1 MNQVYKV
8 IFCKATGVFVAVAE
22 YAKSHGKKGQN
33 TVGGQRKPSLGGQ
46 ATFICKTLIL
56 SMMAV
61 NGVAVAATDVGT
73 SGNIIMNSI
82 GGVANTI
89 TSIGVSGTSNNMIV
103 GNGNTVNASNG
114 IENTIFGSR
123 NKIGAAGNT
132 TALSQIA
139 ILGNDVEVNGTQ
151 SVGIGSNV
159 TINGPAA
166 VAIGGDDL
174 DEASKLNTNGTVG
187 GAAVNSG
194 NIATKYQSYTG
205 KPMVDNSS
213 NSKQYPRTTSG
224 TAAVALGVQAQ
235 ATGALSTAV
244 GTSSRATGLAATA
257 FGVGADASA
266 DNSVALGSGSKVDL
280 TALPTTQITQA
291 TVKGVTYSGFSG
303 ANATAG
309 DQVSIGAGGYE
320 RQLKNVAPGAIT
332 ASSTDAINGSQL
344 FAIAAANAG
353 YAHVND
359 GTNTGTGT
367 GDATTNAGG
376 YNQSAGATGNGAIS
390 VGVNTTAA
398 GANAVS
404 VGTSAKAA
412 SDSSVAIGLNAKTNT
427 AYAQAVGANANAT
440 GQGALAL
447 GGGASTN
454 PTTANGAGAIA
465 IGGYGDNTAVG
476 AKTNSAYGVAIGSGS
491 TTATTA
497 TNGIAIGK
505 LANVTT
511 ANSVALGSSA
521 LTTAGSAINTNNL
534 TSAGAAGTTTT
545 AGDTGIV
552 ANARIGGITYGGFA
566 GATANGVVS
575 VGAAGSERRI
585 QNVAAGEISATSTD
599 AINGSQLYS
608 VVNAPL
614 TILGNVNKDT
624 GTNGTQQSLGS
635 TVKIIGSTT
644 AIALAADASSAATTG
659 AYSAKNVQT
668 VVTDGQ
674 VQVQL
679 ADNPEFTSIKAGPV
693 TINSSGINAGNTTIS
708 NVAAGNIAAAST
720 DAVNGG
726 QLYTTNQNVAA
737 NTTNIA
743 KGINYKGNN
752 GTAIN
757 QPLGGTLNIVGAN
770 AGTATDAGAN
780 LFVNTQTNQLRV
792 ELAKDLTGL
801 NSATY
806 TDAAGNKT
814 VTSGNGVAITPVTG
828 NTVTLTTTG
837 LNNGGNT
844 ITNVA
849 SGGNVVSNAANIGDV
864 QTAAA
869 AARTE
874 VVKGTNISTVTKAT
888 GSNGQDIYTINAN
901 GTTASAGSSAIS
913 VTAGAKDAN
922 NVTNYQVDLSQASKD
937 SLAKADSALQTLTTS
952 VNGSSVETLNKTNSD
967 IGFVNGTGT
976 TARANGTDITF
987 DINKSTLTADST
999 GKVTAGNTGD
1009 SFATAGDVANAIN
1022 NSGFTL
1028 TAQGNN
1034 GSLVKPGA
1042 TVDMKNTDGNLVISK
1057 SATDNTVN
1065 YNLAPVVKV
1074 GTTSP
1079 ISIDGTTGTIGGL
1092 SNTSFDSAAT
1102 YTGGK
1107 AATQEQLSAANTQ
1120 LNNTLTAKGMDY
1132 MGDSGTK
1139 VHRDL
1144 GSQVNV
1150 KGGATGTLTTGN
1162 IGIVADGNDTLNVQ
1176 LAKDINLGNDG
1187 SLTAGNT
1194 KVDNTG
1200 VTISGGANPVT
1211 LTNGGL
1217 NNGGNTIT
1225 NVATGVNANDA
1236 VNVSQL
1242 QTAQA
1247 AATSKVDGSQGV
1259 SVNTTNNL
1267 DGSKTYTVAAKT
1279 DGSTIKVDG
1288 SGNLSAVT
1296 SGITTAAGVST
1307 ATTPAALATA
1317 GDVANAINNSG
1328 FTLTAQGNNGSLV
1341 KPGATVDMKNTDGN
1355 LVISKSATDNT
1366 VNYNLAPVVK
1376 VGTTSPI
1383 SIDGTTGTIG
1393 GLSNTSFDS
1402 AATYT
1407 GGKAATQEQLSAAN
1421 TQLNNTLTAKGMD
1434 YMGDSGTKVHR
1445 DLGSQVNVKGG
1456 ATGTL
1461 TTGNIGIVA
1470 DGNDTLNVQLAKD
1483 INLGNDGSLTAGNT
1497 KVDNTGVT
1505 ISGGANPV
1513 TLTNGGL
1520 NNGGNTITNVASGGN
1535 VLSNAANIGDV
1546 KAARTTLTSGDNSI
1560 SVINNGTAE
1569 NFAYDIRVNNQGIV
1583 ENAQLPVIY
1592 TNANGDKLYKQADGS
1607 FNTKPDGTGSK
1618 VEPANVIASMQNA
1631 SGSTTAPTTLSNVA
1645 GNLPSTYNQDSY
1657 NAANNPVSKSQSLP
1671 QAINTSNAATVGD
1684 VLNSG
1689 FNLQGNGAASDFV
1702 KAYDTLNF
1710 KNGVA
1715 TTANVVTAA
1724 DGKVSDISF
1733 DVNTDGTT
1741 ITTKTITG
1749 ADGKPVTQLL
1759 ANTTPLT
1766 TSVVGKTNVPVAA
1779 DANKLVSAGDVA
1791 NAINNA
1797 GFTIKAN
1804 GDAGELVKA
1813 GGSINLTQ
1821 GDNITISR
1829 SGTDFVVA
1837 TAKDVKFDSVTTGNT
1852 VMNNGGI
1859 TITHTDPTKNV
1870 SLTGA
1875 GLSNGGNQ
1883 ITNVASGGDVLTN
1896 AANIGD
1902 IKRIQAANDKTSS
1915 VTSSGALSVS
1925 ATTTGN
1931 NTNYNVD
1938 LSQTTKDDIAKGV
1951 AAKDIVD
1958 TKGLTFTAD
1967 SGTTDVKKL
1976 GSSVAV
1982 TGDNNIT
1989 TKADTNGVQV
1999 ALNKNIT
2006 IDSAAIGG
2014 KVAINTNGIHAGNTV
2029 VSGVASGLQGKTIDQ
2044 VKNEGSASPQWNNAA
2059 SIGDLTQV
2067 SNSVTNVN
2075 NIIGDVKQLDGSYN
2089 VAGQGA
2095 QGGLSV
2101 IQTLNNINNTG
2112 IKYAHTNGTDEKGT
2126 IGSTNDSSAGGIKST
2141 AIGVNAIVAAGANSA
2156 LALGH
2161 GAKVDAS
2168 GKNAVALGASAHAAG
2183 DSATALGTNTQA
2195 GANNVALGAGSQA
2208 TQTAAQLQGKFAYT
2222 PSYTNLS
2229 DIQGVKPIGEVA
2241 VGASPTDSR
2250 RITNLAAGAA
2260 PTDAVNVSQLA
2271 ALDTKVNNTI
2281 NQLGYKLGDVEDNAN
2296 AGTSAAMA
2304 TAALPQAYLPGKSM
2318 IAGGMGTYNGQ
2329 SAAAIGIS
2337 KLSDN
2342 GRWVIKVNGTADSQ
2356 GNFGGAVGAGFH
2368 W

>member
-1 MNQVYKV
+1 M
-8 IFCKATGVFVAVAE
+8 
-22 YAKSHGKKGQN
+22 
-33 TVGGQRKPSLGGQ
+33 
-46 ATFICKTLIL
+46 
-56 SMMAV
+56 
-61 NGVAVAATDVGT
+61 D
-73 SGNIIMNSI
+73 
-82 GGVANTI
+82 
-89 TSIGVSGTSNNMIV
+89 
-103 GNGNTVNASNG
+103 
-114 IENTIFGSR
+114 
-123 NKIGAAGNT
+123 
-132 TALSQIA
+132 
-139 ILGNDVEVNGTQ
+139 
-151 SVGIGSNV
+151 
-159 TINGPAA
+159 
-166 VAIGGDDL
+166 
-174 DEASKLNTNGTVG
+174 
-187 GAAVNSG
+187 
-194 NIATKYQSYTG
+194 
-205 KPMVDNSS
+205 
-213 NSKQYPRTTSG
+213 
-224 TAAVALGVQAQ
+224 
-235 ATGALSTAV
+235 
-244 GTSSRATGLAATA
+244 
-257 FGVGADASA
+257 
-266 DNSVALGSGSKVDL
+266 
-280 TALPTTQITQA
+280 
-291 TVKGVTYSGFSG
+291 
-303 ANATAG
+303 
-309 DQVSIGAGGYE
+309 
-320 RQLKNVAPGAIT
+320 
-332 ASSTDAINGSQL
+332 
-344 FAIAAANAG
+344 
-353 YAHVND
+353 
-359 GTNTGTGT
+359 NTG
-367 GDATTNAGG
+367 
-376 YNQSAGATGNGAIS
+376 I
-390 VGVNTTAA
+390 
-398 GANAVS
+398 
-404 VGTSAKAA
+404 
-412 SDSSVAIGLNAKTNT
+412 
-427 AYAQAVGANANAT
+427 
-440 GQGALAL
+440 
-447 GGGASTN
+447 
-454 PTTANGAGAIA
+454 
-465 IGGYGDNTAVG
+465 
-476 AKTNSAYGVAIGSGS
+476 
-491 TTATTA
+491 
-497 TNGIAIGK
+497 
-505 LANVTT
+505 
-511 ANSVALGSSA
+511 
-521 LTTAGSAINTNNL
+521 
-534 TSAGAAGTTTT
+534 
-545 AGDTGIV
+545 
-552 ANARIGGITYGGFA
+552 
-566 GATANGVVS
+566 
-575 VGAAGSERRI
+575 
-585 QNVAAGEISATSTD
+585 
-599 AINGSQLYS
+599 
-608 VVNAPL
+608 
-614 TILGNVNKDT
+614 
-624 GTNGTQQSLGS
+624 
-635 TVKIIGSTT
+635 
-644 AIALAADASSAATTG
+644 
-659 AYSAKNVQT
+659 
-668 VVTDGQ
+668 
-674 VQVQL
+674 
-679 ADNPEFTSIKAGPV
+679 
-693 TINSSGINAGNTTIS
+693 
-708 NVAAGNIAAAST
+708 
-720 DAVNGG
+720 
-726 QLYTTNQNVAA
+726 
-737 NTTNIA
+737 
-743 KGINYKGNN
+743 
-752 GTAIN
+752 
-757 QPLGGTLNIVGAN
+757 
-770 AGTATDAGAN
+770 
-780 LFVNTQTNQLRV
+780 
-792 ELAKDLTGL
+792 
-801 NSATY
+801 
-806 TDAAGNKT
+806 
-814 VTSGNGVAITPVTG
+814 
-828 NTVTLTTTG
+828 
-837 LNNGGNT
+837 T
-844 ITNVA
+844 ITNT
-849 SGGNVVSNAANIGDV
+849 DP
-864 QTAAA
+864 T
-869 AARTE
+869 
-874 VVKGTNISTVTKAT
+874 KTV
-888 GSNGQDIYTINAN
+888 
-901 GTTASAGSSAIS
+901 
-913 VTAGAKDAN
+913 
-922 NVTNYQVDLSQASKD
+922 
-937 SLAKADSALQTLTTS
+937 
-952 VNGSSVETLNKTNSD
+952 
-967 IGFVNGTGT
+967 
-976 TARANGTDITF
+976 
-987 DINKSTLTADST
+987 
-999 GKVTAGNTGD
+999 
-1009 SFATAGDVANAIN
+1009 
-1022 NSGFTL
+1022 
-1028 TAQGNN
+1028 
-1034 GSLVKPGA
+1034 
-1042 TVDMKNTDGNLVISK
+1042 
-1057 SATDNTVN
+1057 
-1065 YNLAPVVKV
+1065 
-1074 GTTSP
+1074 
-1079 ISIDGTTGTIGGL
+1079 
-1092 SNTSFDSAAT
+1092 
-1102 YTGGK
+1102 
-1107 AATQEQLSAANTQ
+1107 
-1120 LNNTLTAKGMDY
+1120 
-1132 MGDSGTK
+1132 
-1139 VHRDL
+1139 
-1144 GSQVNV
+1144 
-1150 KGGATGTLTTGN
+1150 
-1162 IGIVADGNDTLNVQ
+1162 
-1176 LAKDINLGNDG
+1176 
-1187 SLTAGNT
+1187 SLT
-1194 KVDNTG
+1194 
-1200 VTISGGANPVT
+1200 GA
-1211 LTNGGL
+1211 GL

-1355 LVISKSATDNT
+1355 LVISKSATDNS

-2141 AIGVNAIVAAGANSA
+2141 AIGVNAIVEAGANSA

>member
-1 MNQVYKV
+1 
-8 IFCKATGVFVAVAE
+8 
-22 YAKSHGKKGQN
+22 
-33 TVGGQRKPSLGGQ
+33 
-46 ATFICKTLIL
+46 
-56 SMMAV
+56 
-61 NGVAVAATDVGT
+61 
-73 SGNIIMNSI
+73 
-82 GGVANTI
+82 
-89 TSIGVSGTSNNMIV
+89 
-103 GNGNTVNASNG
+103 
-114 IENTIFGSR
+114 
-123 NKIGAAGNT
+123 
-132 TALSQIA
+132 
-139 ILGNDVEVNGTQ
+139 
-151 SVGIGSNV
+151 
-159 TINGPAA
+159 
-166 VAIGGDDL
+166 
-174 DEASKLNTNGTVG
+174 
-187 GAAVNSG
+187 
-194 NIATKYQSYTG
+194 
-205 KPMVDNSS
+205 
-213 NSKQYPRTTSG
+213 
-224 TAAVALGVQAQ
+224 
-235 ATGALSTAV
+235 
-244 GTSSRATGLAATA
+244 
-257 FGVGADASA
+257 
-266 DNSVALGSGSKVDL
+266 
-280 TALPTTQITQA
+280 
-291 TVKGVTYSGFSG
+291 
-303 ANATAG
+303 
-309 DQVSIGAGGYE
+309 
-320 RQLKNVAPGAIT
+320 
-332 ASSTDAINGSQL
+332 
-344 FAIAAANAG
+344 
-353 YAHVND
+353 
-359 GTNTGTGT
+359 
-367 GDATTNAGG
+367 
-376 YNQSAGATGNGAIS
+376 
-390 VGVNTTAA
+390 
-398 GANAVS
+398 
-404 VGTSAKAA
+404 
-412 SDSSVAIGLNAKTNT
+412 
-427 AYAQAVGANANAT
+427 
-440 GQGALAL
+440 
-447 GGGASTN
+447 
-454 PTTANGAGAIA
+454 
-465 IGGYGDNTAVG
+465 
-476 AKTNSAYGVAIGSGS
+476 
-491 TTATTA
+491 
-497 TNGIAIGK
+497 
-505 LANVTT
+505 
-511 ANSVALGSSA
+511 
-521 LTTAGSAINTNNL
+521 
-534 TSAGAAGTTTT
+534 
-545 AGDTGIV
+545 
-552 ANARIGGITYGGFA
+552 
-566 GATANGVVS
+566 
-575 VGAAGSERRI
+575 
-585 QNVAAGEISATSTD
+585 
-599 AINGSQLYS
+599 
-608 VVNAPL
+608 
-614 TILGNVNKDT
+614 
-624 GTNGTQQSLGS
+624 
-635 TVKIIGSTT
+635 
-644 AIALAADASSAATTG
+644 
-659 AYSAKNVQT
+659 
-668 VVTDGQ
+668 
-674 VQVQL
+674 
-679 ADNPEFTSIKAGPV
+679 
-693 TINSSGINAGNTTIS
+693 
-708 NVAAGNIAAAST
+708 
-720 DAVNGG
+720 
-726 QLYTTNQNVAA
+726 
-737 NTTNIA
+737 
-743 KGINYKGNN
+743 
-752 GTAIN
+752 
-757 QPLGGTLNIVGAN
+757 
-770 AGTATDAGAN
+770 
-780 LFVNTQTNQLRV
+780 
-792 ELAKDLTGL
+792 
-801 NSATY
+801 
-806 TDAAGNKT
+806 
-814 VTSGNGVAITPVTG
+814 
-828 NTVTLTTTG
+828 
-837 LNNGGNT
+837 
-844 ITNVA
+844 
-849 SGGNVVSNAANIGDV
+849 
-864 QTAAA
+864 
-869 AARTE
+869 
-874 VVKGTNISTVTKAT
+874 
-888 GSNGQDIYTINAN
+888 
-901 GTTASAGSSAIS
+901 
-913 VTAGAKDAN
+913 
-922 NVTNYQVDLSQASKD
+922 
-937 SLAKADSALQTLTTS
+937 
-952 VNGSSVETLNKTNSD
+952 
-967 IGFVNGTGT
+967 
-976 TARANGTDITF
+976 
-987 DINKSTLTADST
+987 
-999 GKVTAGNTGD
+999 
-1009 SFATAGDVANAIN
+1009 
-1022 NSGFTL
+1022 
-1028 TAQGNN
+1028 
-1034 GSLVKPGA
+1034 
-1042 TVDMKNTDGNLVISK
+1042 MKNTDGNLVISK

-1092 SNTSFDSAAT
+1092 SNTSFDPAAT

-1200 VTISGGANPVT
+1200 VTITNTDPTKNVSLTGA
-1211 LTNGGL
+1211 GL

-1328 FTLTAQGNNGSLV
+1328 WNLQANGDSASKIKPGDTVQLLDGKNIKITRSGNNLTVATADDVSFNSATLTNPNSLASGGSTNYITAGNKNAVNGGDVYNAIQNTEQQYTADNSTTV
-1341 KPGATVDMKNTDGN
+1341 IKRKPTDI
-1355 LVISKSATDNT
+1355 L
-1366 VNYNLAPVVK
+1366 
-1376 VGTTSPI
+1376 
-1383 SIDGTTGTIG
+1383 
-1393 GLSNTSFDS
+1393 
-1402 AATYT
+1402 
-1407 GGKAATQEQLSAAN
+1407 
-1421 TQLNNTLTAKGMD
+1421 TL
-1434 YMGDSGTKVHR
+1434 
-1445 DLGSQVNVKGG
+1445 KGG
-1456 ATGTL
+1456 ATTS
-1461 TTGNIGIVA
+1461 TENNIQTIA
-1470 DGNDTLNVQLAKD
+1470 NTDGSIAVKLAKD

-1505 ISGGANPV
+1505 ITNTDPTKNVSLTGA
-1513 TLTNGGL
+1513 GL

-1813 GGSINLTQ
+1813 GGSVNLTQ

-2014 KVAINTNGIHAGNTV
+2014 KVAINANGIHAGNTV

-2089 VAGQGA
+2089 VAGQSA

>member
-61 NGVAVAATDVGT
+61 NGVAVAVTTDIGT
-73 SGNIIMNSI
+73 GSNIIMNST
-82 GGVANTI
+82 GGTTNTM
-89 TSIGVSGTSNNMIV
+89 TSIGSSNVSNNVIV
-103 GNGNTVNASNG
+103 GNGNIVNASVNG
-114 IENTIFGSR
+114 VENTIFGSR

-139 ILGNDVEVNGTQ
+139 ILGNDVVVNGTQ

-280 TALPTTQITQA
+280 TALPTTQVTQA

-309 DQVSIGAGGYE
+309 DQVSIGAVGYE

-332 ASSTDAINGSQL
+332 ATSTDAINGSQL

-359 GTNTGTGT
+359 GTNIGT

-427 AYAQAVGANANAT
+427 AYAQAIGANANAT

-521 LTTAGSAINTNNL
+521 LTSAGSAINTNNL

-545 AGDTGIV
+545 AGDTGTV
-552 ANARIGGITYGGFA
+552 ANATIGGITYGGFA

-644 AIALAADASSAATTG
+644 ATELAADTSGASTTG
-659 AYSAKNVQT
+659 TYSAKNVQT

-752 GTAIN
+752 STAIN

-828 NTVTLTTTG
+828 NTVTLTTT
-837 LNNGGNT
+837 
-844 ITNVA
+844 
-849 SGGNVVSNAANIGDV
+849 
-864 QTAAA
+864 
-869 AARTE
+869 
-874 VVKGTNISTVTKAT
+874 
-888 GSNGQDIYTINAN
+888 
-901 GTTASAGSSAIS
+901 
-913 VTAGAKDAN
+913 
-922 NVTNYQVDLSQASKD
+922 
-937 SLAKADSALQTLTTS
+937 
-952 VNGSSVETLNKTNSD
+952 
-967 IGFVNGTGT
+967 
-976 TARANGTDITF
+976 
-987 DINKSTLTADST
+987 
-999 GKVTAGNTGD
+999 
-1009 SFATAGDVANAIN
+1009 
-1022 NSGFTL
+1022 
-1028 TAQGNN
+1028 
-1034 GSLVKPGA
+1034 
-1042 TVDMKNTDGNLVISK
+1042 
-1057 SATDNTVN
+1057 
-1065 YNLAPVVKV
+1065 
-1074 GTTSP
+1074 
-1079 ISIDGTTGTIGGL
+1079 
-1092 SNTSFDSAAT
+1092 
-1102 YTGGK
+1102 
-1107 AATQEQLSAANTQ
+1107 
-1120 LNNTLTAKGMDY
+1120 
-1132 MGDSGTK
+1132 
-1139 VHRDL
+1139 
-1144 GSQVNV
+1144 
-1150 KGGATGTLTTGN
+1150 
-1162 IGIVADGNDTLNVQ
+1162 
-1176 LAKDINLGNDG
+1176 
-1187 SLTAGNT
+1187 
-1194 KVDNTG
+1194 
-1200 VTISGGANPVT
+1200 
-1211 LTNGGL
+1211 GL

-1393 GLSNTSFDS
+1393 GLSNTSFDP

-1497 KVDNTGVT
+1497 KVNNTGVT

-1513 TLTNGGL
+1513 TLTNSGL

-1813 GGSINLTQ
+1813 GGSVNLTQ

-1837 TAKDVKFDSVTTGNT
+1837 TAEDVKFDSVTTGNT

-2089 VAGQGA
+2089 VAGQSA

>member
-61 NGVAVAATDVGT
+61 NGAAVAVTTDIGT
-73 SGNIIMNSI
+73 GSNIIMNST
-82 GGVANTI
+82 GGTTNTM
-89 TSIGVSGTSNNMIV
+89 TSIGSSNVSNNVIV
-103 GNGNTVNASNG
+103 GNGNIVNASNG
-114 IENTIFGSR
+114 VENTIFGSR
-123 NKIGAAGNT
+123 NKISAASNT

-139 ILGNDVEVNGTQ
+139 ILGNDVVVNGTQ

-205 KPMVDNSS
+205 KPMVDTATG
-213 NSKQYPRTTSG
+213 KQYPRTTSG

-309 DQVSIGAGGYE
+309 DQVSIGAVGYE

-332 ASSTDAINGSQL
+332 ATSTDAINGSQL

-359 GTNTGTGT
+359 GTNIGT

-427 AYAQAVGANANAT
+427 AYAQAIGANANAT

-545 AGDTGIV
+545 AGDTGTV
-552 ANARIGGITYGGFA
+552 ANATIGGITYGGFA

-780 LFVNTQTNQLRV
+780 LFVNTQNNQLRV

-1092 SNTSFDSAAT
+1092 SNTSFDPAAT

-1200 VTISGGANPVT
+1200 I
-1211 LTNGGL
+1211 
-1217 NNGGNTIT
+1217 TIT
-1225 NVATGVNANDA
+1225 NTDP
-1236 VNVSQL
+1236 
-1242 QTAQA
+1242 T
-1247 AATSKVDGSQGV
+1247 
-1259 SVNTTNNL
+1259 
-1267 DGSKTYTVAAKT
+1267 KTV
-1279 DGSTIKVDG
+1279 
-1288 SGNLSAVT
+1288 
-1296 SGITTAAGVST
+1296 
-1307 ATTPAALATA
+1307 
-1317 GDVANAINNSG
+1317 
-1328 FTLTAQGNNGSLV
+1328 
-1341 KPGATVDMKNTDGN
+1341 
-1355 LVISKSATDNT
+1355 
-1366 VNYNLAPVVK
+1366 
-1376 VGTTSPI
+1376 
-1383 SIDGTTGTIG
+1383 
-1393 GLSNTSFDS
+1393 
-1402 AATYT
+1402 
-1407 GGKAATQEQLSAAN
+1407 
-1421 TQLNNTLTAKGMD
+1421 
-1434 YMGDSGTKVHR
+1434 
-1445 DLGSQVNVKGG
+1445 
-1456 ATGTL
+1456 
-1461 TTGNIGIVA
+1461 
-1470 DGNDTLNVQLAKD
+1470 
-1483 INLGNDGSLTAGNT
+1483 SLT
-1497 KVDNTGVT
+1497 
-1505 ISGGANPV
+1505 GA
-1513 TLTNGGL
+1513 GL

-1813 GGSINLTQ
+1813 GGSVNLTQ

-2014 KVAINTNGIHAGNTV
+2014 KVAINANGIHAGNTV

-2089 VAGQGA
+2089 VAGQSA

>member
-1 MNQVYKV
+1 M
-8 IFCKATGVFVAVAE
+8 
-22 YAKSHGKKGQN
+22 
-33 TVGGQRKPSLGGQ
+33 
-46 ATFICKTLIL
+46 
-56 SMMAV
+56 
-61 NGVAVAATDVGT
+61 
-73 SGNIIMNSI
+73 
-82 GGVANTI
+82 
-89 TSIGVSGTSNNMIV
+89 
-103 GNGNTVNASNG
+103 
-114 IENTIFGSR
+114 
-123 NKIGAAGNT
+123 
-132 TALSQIA
+132 
-139 ILGNDVEVNGTQ
+139 
-151 SVGIGSNV
+151 
-159 TINGPAA
+159 
-166 VAIGGDDL
+166 
-174 DEASKLNTNGTVG
+174 
-187 GAAVNSG
+187 
-194 NIATKYQSYTG
+194 
-205 KPMVDNSS
+205 
-213 NSKQYPRTTSG
+213 
-224 TAAVALGVQAQ
+224 
-235 ATGALSTAV
+235 
-244 GTSSRATGLAATA
+244 
-257 FGVGADASA
+257 
-266 DNSVALGSGSKVDL
+266 
-280 TALPTTQITQA
+280 
-291 TVKGVTYSGFSG
+291 
-303 ANATAG
+303 
-309 DQVSIGAGGYE
+309 
-320 RQLKNVAPGAIT
+320 
-332 ASSTDAINGSQL
+332 
-344 FAIAAANAG
+344 
-353 YAHVND
+353 
-359 GTNTGTGT
+359 
-367 GDATTNAGG
+367 
-376 YNQSAGATGNGAIS
+376 
-390 VGVNTTAA
+390 
-398 GANAVS
+398 
-404 VGTSAKAA
+404 
-412 SDSSVAIGLNAKTNT
+412 
-427 AYAQAVGANANAT
+427 
-440 GQGALAL
+440 
-447 GGGASTN
+447 
-454 PTTANGAGAIA
+454 
-465 IGGYGDNTAVG
+465 
-476 AKTNSAYGVAIGSGS
+476 
-491 TTATTA
+491 
-497 TNGIAIGK
+497 
-505 LANVTT
+505 
-511 ANSVALGSSA
+511 ALGSSA

-552 ANARIGGITYGGFA
+552 ANATIGGITYGGFA

-752 GTAIN
+752 STAIN

-952 VNGSSVETLNKTNSD
+952 VNGNSVETLNKTNSD

-987 DINKSTLTADST
+987 DVNKSTLTADST

-1092 SNTSFDSAAT
+1092 SNTSFDPAAT

-1200 VTISGGANPVT
+1200 VTITNTDPTKNVSLTGA
-1211 LTNGGL
+1211 GL

-1247 AATSKVDGSQGV
+1247 AATSKVDGNQGV

-1296 SGITTAAGVST
+1296 SGITTAAAGVST

-1393 GLSNTSFDS
+1393 GLSNTSFDP

-1505 ISGGANPV
+1505 ITNTDPTKNVSLTGA
-1513 TLTNGGL
+1513 GL

-1813 GGSINLTQ
+1813 GGSVNLTQ

-2014 KVAINTNGIHAGNTV
+2014 KVAINANGIHAGNTV

-2089 VAGQGA
+2089 VAGQSA

>member
-61 NGVAVAATDVGT
+61 NGAAVAVTTDIGT
-73 SGNIIMNSI
+73 DSNIIMNST
-82 GGVANTI
+82 GGTTNTM
-89 TSIGVSGTSNNMIV
+89 TSIGSSNVSNNVIV
-103 GNGNTVNASNG
+103 GNGNTVDATTG
-114 IENTIFGSR
+114 GRENTIFGSR
-123 NKIGAAGNT
+123 NKIGAVGNT

-139 ILGNDVEVNGTQ
+139 ILGNDVVVNGTQ

-291 TVKGVTYSGFSG
+291 VVKGVTYSGFSG

-309 DQVSIGAGGYE
+309 DQVSIGAVGYE

-332 ASSTDAINGSQL
+332 ATSTDAINGSQL

-359 GTNTGTGT
+359 GTNTGT

-427 AYAQAVGANANAT
+427 TYAQAIGANANAT

-545 AGDTGIV
+545 AGDTGTV
-552 ANARIGGITYGGFA
+552 ANATIGGITYGGFA

-752 GTAIN
+752 STAIN

-1200 VTISGGANPVT
+1200 ITITNTDPTKTVSLTGA
-1211 LTNGGL
+1211 GL

-1279 DGSTIKVDG
+1279 DGSTIKIDG

-1307 ATTPAALATA
+1307 ATAPAALATA

-1328 FTLTAQGNNGSLV
+1328 WNLQANGDSASKIKPGDTVQLLDGKNIKITRSGNNLTVATADDVSFNSATLTNPNSLASGGSTNYITAGNKNAVNGGDVYNAIQNTEQQYTADNSTTV
-1341 KPGATVDMKNTDGN
+1341 IKRKPTDI
-1355 LVISKSATDNT
+1355 L
-1366 VNYNLAPVVK
+1366 
-1376 VGTTSPI
+1376 
-1383 SIDGTTGTIG
+1383 
-1393 GLSNTSFDS
+1393 
-1402 AATYT
+1402 
-1407 GGKAATQEQLSAAN
+1407 
-1421 TQLNNTLTAKGMD
+1421 TL
-1434 YMGDSGTKVHR
+1434 
-1445 DLGSQVNVKGG
+1445 KGG
-1456 ATGTL
+1456 ATTS
-1461 TTGNIGIVA
+1461 TENNIQTIA
-1470 DGNDTLNVQLAKD
+1470 NTDGSIAVKLAKD

-1497 KVDNTGVT
+1497 KVNNTGVT
-1505 ISGGANPV
+1505 ISGGTNLV
-1513 TLTNGGL
+1513 TLTNSGL

-1535 VLSNAANIGDV
+1535 ILSNAANIGDV

-1813 GGSINLTQ
+1813 GGSVNLTQ

-2141 AIGVNAIVAAGANSA
+2141 AIGVNAIVEAGANSA

>member
-114 IENTIFGSR
+114 RENTIFGSR

-174 DEASKLNTNGTVG
+174 DEASKLNTDGTVG

-205 KPMVDNSS
+205 KPMVDTATG
-213 NSKQYPRTTSG
+213 KQYPRTTSG

-291 TVKGVTYSGFSG
+291 TVKGVTYLGFSG

-309 DQVSIGAGGYE
+309 DQVSIGAVGYE

-332 ASSTDAINGSQL
+332 ATSTDAINGSQL

-359 GTNTGTGT
+359 GTNTST

-427 AYAQAVGANANAT
+427 TYAQAIGANANAT

-545 AGDTGIV
+545 AGDTGTV
-552 ANARIGGITYGGFA
+552 ANATIGGITYGGFA

-693 TINSSGINAGNTTIS
+693 TINSSGINAGNTNIS

-752 GTAIN
+752 STAIN

-1092 SNTSFDSAAT
+1092 SNTSFDPAAT

-1194 KVDNTG
+1194 KVNNTG
-1200 VTISGGANPVT
+1200 VTISGGTNLVT
-1211 LTNGGL
+1211 LTN
-1217 NNGGNTIT
+1217 
-1225 NVATGVNANDA
+1225 
-1236 VNVSQL
+1236 S
-1242 QTAQA
+1242 
-1247 AATSKVDGSQGV
+1247 
-1259 SVNTTNNL
+1259 
-1267 DGSKTYTVAAKT
+1267 
-1279 DGSTIKVDG
+1279 
-1288 SGNLSAVT
+1288 
-1296 SGITTAAGVST
+1296 
-1307 ATTPAALATA
+1307 
-1317 GDVANAINNSG
+1317 
-1328 FTLTAQGNNGSLV
+1328 
-1341 KPGATVDMKNTDGN
+1341 
-1355 LVISKSATDNT
+1355 
-1366 VNYNLAPVVK
+1366 
-1376 VGTTSPI
+1376 
-1383 SIDGTTGTIG
+1383 
-1393 GLSNTSFDS
+1393 
-1402 AATYT
+1402 
-1407 GGKAATQEQLSAAN
+1407 
-1421 TQLNNTLTAKGMD
+1421 
-1434 YMGDSGTKVHR
+1434 
-1445 DLGSQVNVKGG
+1445 
-1456 ATGTL
+1456 
-1461 TTGNIGIVA
+1461 
-1470 DGNDTLNVQLAKD
+1470 
-1483 INLGNDGSLTAGNT
+1483 
-1497 KVDNTGVT
+1497 
-1505 ISGGANPV
+1505 
-1513 TLTNGGL
+1513 GL

-1535 VLSNAANIGDV
+1535 ILSNAANIGDV

-2014 KVAINTNGIHAGNTV
+2014 KVAINANGIHAGNTV
-2029 VSGVASGLQGKTIDQ
+2029 VSGVASGLQGKTINQ

>member
-61 NGVAVAATDVGT
+61 NGAAVAVTTDIGT
-73 SGNIIMNSI
+73 GSNIIMNST
-82 GGVANTI
+82 GGTTNTM
-89 TSIGVSGTSNNMIV
+89 TSIGSSNVSNNVIV
-103 GNGNTVNASNG
+103 GNGNIVNASVNG
-114 IENTIFGSR
+114 VENTIFGSR

-139 ILGNDVEVNGTQ
+139 ILGNDVVVNGTQ

-174 DEASKLNTNGTVG
+174 DEASKLNTDGTVG

-280 TALPTTQITQA
+280 TALPTTPITQA

-309 DQVSIGAGGYE
+309 DQVSIGAVGYE

-332 ASSTDAINGSQL
+332 ATSTDAINGSQL

-359 GTNTGTGT
+359 GTNIGT

-427 AYAQAVGANANAT
+427 AYAQAIGANANAT

-545 AGDTGIV
+545 AGDTGTV
-552 ANARIGGITYGGFA
+552 ANATIGGITYGGFA

-752 GTAIN
+752 STAIN

-1022 NSGFTL
+1022 NSGWNLQANGDSASKIKPGDTVQLLDGKNIKITRSGNNLTVATADDVSFNSATL
-1028 TAQGNN
+1028 TNPNSLASGGSTNYITAGNKNAVN
-1034 GSLVKPGA
+1034 GGDVYNAIQNTEQQYTADNSTTVIKRKP
-1042 TVDMKNTDGNLVISK
+1042 TDIL
-1057 SATDNTVN
+1057 
-1065 YNLAPVVKV
+1065 
-1074 GTTSP
+1074 
-1079 ISIDGTTGTIGGL
+1079 
-1092 SNTSFDSAAT
+1092 
-1102 YTGGK
+1102 
-1107 AATQEQLSAANTQ
+1107 
-1120 LNNTLTAKGMDY
+1120 TL
-1132 MGDSGTK
+1132 
-1139 VHRDL
+1139 
-1144 GSQVNV
+1144 
-1150 KGGATGTLTTGN
+1150 KGGATTSTENN
-1162 IGIVADGNDTLNVQ
+1162 IQTIANTDGSIAVK

-1200 VTISGGANPVT
+1200 VTITNTDPTKNVSLTGA
-1211 LTNGGL
+1211 GL

-1393 GLSNTSFDS
+1393 GLSNTSFDP

-1505 ISGGANPV
+1505 ITNTDPTKNVSLTGA
-1513 TLTNGGL
+1513 GL

-1813 GGSINLTQ
+1813 GGSVNLTQ

-2014 KVAINTNGIHAGNTV
+2014 KVAINANGIHAGNTV